1 MNERPTHTG
10 YPFVASEP
18 VADLVETR
26 GVPLA
31 RGVRFGQI
39 LVTGPP
45 GSGKS
50 TLIRRL
56 GGWPEEGYVDLT
68 RDGWWRARSLALRP
82 REIHFGLPF
91 VGEPRALALFD
102 PEWLRRWR
110 ELELEPERIR
120 LPPPKRHL
128 WSTDWRGRL
137 DFEFMLPSPDTI
149 VVLRRARARWG
160 THPIDATIDPEQIRV
175 QVMIYS
181 RVALHFQRQ
190 GMIVHLREQADRP
203 PRRIHEHGETQT
215 TRP

>member
-1 MNERPTHTG
+1 MNGLRAHAD

-68 RDGWWRARSLALRP
+68 RNGWWRTRSLALRP
-82 REIHFGLPF
+82 REVHFGLPF
-91 VGEPRALALFD
+91 VGEPRALSLFD
-102 PEWLRRWR
+102 PDWLVRWR
-110 ELELEPERIR
+110 ALELEPARIR
-120 LPPPKRHL
+120 LPPLKRHT
-128 WSTDWRGRL
+128 WSTDWRGRF
-137 DFEFMLPSPDTI
+137 DFEFLLPPPKRI
-149 VVLRRARARWG
+149 VDDRRARARQG
-160 THPIDATIDPEQIRV
+160 THPIDASIDPEQIHA
-175 QVMIYS
+175 QVAIYS
-181 RVALHFQRQ
+181 QVALYFQRQ
-190 GMIVHLREQADRP
+190 GMIVHLREQADQP

>member
-1 MNERPTHTG
+1 LNERPTHAD

-26 GVPLA
+26 GVSLA

-91 VGEPRALALFD
+91 VGEPRALTLFD
-102 PEWLRRWR
+102 PQWLRRWR
-110 ELELEPERIR
+110 ALELDPARIR
-120 LPPPKRHL
+120 LPPPKRHP
-128 WSTDWRGRL
+128 WSTDWRARL
-137 DFEFMLPSPDTI
+137 DFEFLLPSPDTI

-160 THPIDATIDPEQIRV
+160 THPIDASIDPEQIRA
-175 QVMIYS
+175 QVMLYS
-181 RVALHFQRQ
+181 QVALYFQRQ
-190 GMIVHLREQADRP
+190 GMIIHLREQADRP

>member
-1 MNERPTHTG
+1 LNERPTHAD
-10 YPFVASEP
+10 YPFIASEP
-18 VADLVETR
+18 VADLVEIR

-68 RDGWWRARSLALRP
+68 CDGWWRARSLALRP

-120 LPPPKRHL
+120 LPPPKRHA
-128 WSTDWRGRL
+128 WSTDWRGRF
-137 DFEFMLPSPDTI
+137 DFEFLLPPPERI
-149 VVLRRARARWG
+149 VDDRRARARQG
-160 THPIDATIDPEQIRV
+160 THPIDASIDPEQICA
-175 QVMIYS
+175 QVAIYS
-181 RVALHFQRQ
+181 QVALYFQQQ
-190 GMIVHLREQADRP
+190 GMIVHLREQADQP